1 MSVRQGSEM
10 ASSEFK
16 KFIIYSFFLAV
27 LILPM
32 VGFPS
37 THFDAKRAFAV
48 WGVFV
53 GVLALGMLNQVVRQS
68 SLYQKTL
75 GDRHSFNRRVSNQF
89 KRIPARHWVLMLLT
103 AVAIYP
109 LLANNYMVDVG
120 ITCLIYIV
128 LGLGLNI
135 VVGLAG
141 LLDLGY
147 IAFYA
152 VGAYTYSL
160 LNLHFGMSFWLCL
173 PLGILLGAVC
183 GCIIGYPTLKM
194 RGDYLA
200 IVTMGFGEII
210 RLVLNNWDSLT
221 KGPNGLLGM
230 AKPAIMYP
238 AFSHGGLEWATYS
251 LKSLHAL
258 YYFILLIAVLT
269 VIGVRRLDQS
279 RIGRAWVAI
288 REDEVAAEL
297 SGVPTTW
304 LKLLAYAMG
313 AGFASVA
320 GAFFAAK
327 LSYTNPNFFIF
338 MESCI
343 VLCIVVL
350 GGAGSIPGV
359 ILAGII
365 LIAVPE
371 VFRELQDYR
380 MFAFGLAMAVMMVL
394 RPEGLLPASRRKLE
408 LSEFATETVEGLDE
422 SYRAADSR
430 T

>member
-1 MSVRQGSEM
+1 MVQSDI
-10 ASSEFK
+10 K
-16 KFIIYSFFLAV
+16 KFFVYSLFLGILV
-27 LILPM
+27 LPL
-32 VGFPS
+32 VGFATTTFNAS
-37 THFDAKRAFAV
+37 RAFLV

-53 GVLALGMLNQVVRQS
+53 GILAFGLITKSIRNSGGYGNLS
-68 SLYQKTL
+68 DSLA
-75 GDRHSFNRRVSNQF
+75 
-89 KRIPARHWVLMLLT
+89 PARKQIKDKLT
-103 AVAIYP
+103 AVPAKYYIIA
-109 LLANNYMVDVG
+109 LLAFAVSYPMVANRYLVDVG

-160 LNLHFGMSFWLCL
+160 LNLNFGIPFWFCI
-173 PLGILLGAVC
+173 PIGIGFGCIA

-210 RLVLNNWDSLT
+210 RLMLNNWDNLT
-221 KGPNGLLGM
+221 AGPNGLYGM
-230 AKPAIMYP
+230 AKPALIYP
-238 AFSHGGLEWATYS
+238 SITDGS
-251 LKSLHAL
+251 LTWVTFHMKSLESL
-258 YYFILLIAVLT
+258 YFLVLGIAVIT
-269 VIGVRRLDQS
+269 VIGVRRLDHS

-297 SGVPTTW
+297 SGVPTMW
-304 LKLLAYAMG
+304 LKLLAYALG
-313 AGFASVA
+313 ASFASVV
-320 GAFFAAK
+320 GGFFAAK

-350 GGAGSIPGV
+350 GGVGSTPGV
-359 ILAGII
+359 IVAAVI
-365 LIAVPE
+365 LSAVPE
-371 VFRELQDYR
+371 IFRELQSYR
-380 MFAFGLAMAVMMVL
+380 MLAFGAAMAAMMVL
-394 RPEGLLPASRRKLE
+394 KPEGLIPASRRKRE
-408 LSEFATETVEGLDE
+408 LHASEQPLHEE
-422 SYRAADSR
+422 S
-430 T
+430 

>member
-1 MSVRQGSEM
+1 M
-10 ASSEFK
+10 AKSDFK
-16 KFIIYSFFLAV
+16 KFVIYSLFLGI

-32 VGFPS
+32 VGFPGR
-37 THFDAKRAFAV
+37 TFEAVRAFTI
-48 WGVFV
+48 WGGIV
-53 GVLALGMLNQVVRQS
+53 GILALWLLNKTVRRS
-68 SLYQKTL
+68 GVYQRTATTFSPLKNT
-75 GDRHSFNRRVSNQF
+75 
-89 KRIPARHWVLMLLT
+89 VLEKFYKLPTKFAILALMI

-109 LLANNYMVDVG
+109 LLANNYMIDVG

-152 VGAYTYSL
+152 VGAYSYSL
-160 LNLHFGMSFWLCL
+160 LNLHFGISFWLSL
-173 PLGILLGAVC
+173 PIGIIIGAIF
-183 GCIIGYPTLKM
+183 GCIIGYPTLRM

-210 RLVLNNWDSLT
+210 RLVLNNWDKLT

-230 AKPAIMYP
+230 SKPTVIYP
-238 AFSHGGLEWATYS
+238 AFTEGGLEWVVYS

-258 YYFILLIAVLT
+258 YYLMFIIAVLT
-269 VIGVRRLDQS
+269 VIGVRRLDNS

-313 AGFASVA
+313 AAFASVV

-350 GGAGSIPGV
+350 GGVGSIPGV
-359 ILAGII
+359 ILAGIV

-380 MFAFGLAMAVMMVL
+380 MLAFGLAMASMMVL
-394 RPEGLLPASRRKLE
+394 RPEGLIPATRRKRE
-408 LSEFATETVEGLDE
+408 LHETDE
-422 SYRAADSR
+422 SSPED
-430 T
+430 

>member
-1 MSVRQGSEM
+1 M
-10 ASSEFK
+10 AKDDLK
-16 KFIIYSFFLAV
+16 KFIIYSLFLGI

-32 VGFPS
+32 VGFPGS
-37 THFDAKRAFAV
+37 SFETTRAFTI
-48 WGVFV
+48 WGGIV
-53 GVLALGMLNQVVRQS
+53 GILVLWLLNKTIRRSDMYQRSASHFAPFRNSVSSKFYKLPKKYYILLLLIVV
-68 SLYQKTL
+68 
-75 GDRHSFNRRVSNQF
+75 GSF
-89 KRIPARHWVLMLLT
+89 
-103 AVAIYP
+103 P
-109 LLANNYMVDVG
+109 LLANNYMIDVG

-152 VGAYTYSL
+152 VGAYSYSL
-160 LNLHFGMSFWLCL
+160 LNLHFGISFWLAL
-173 PLGILLGAVC
+173 PIGMVIGAIF
-183 GCIIGYPTLKM
+183 GCIIGYPTLRM

-210 RLVLNNWDSLT
+210 RLVLNNWDKLT

-230 AKPAIMYP
+230 AKPAVVYP
-238 AFSHGGLEWATYS
+238 ALTDGGLSWVVYS

-258 YYFILLIAVLT
+258 YYLMFIIAVLT
-269 VIGVRRLDQS
+269 VIGVRRLDNS

-313 AGFASVA
+313 AAFASVV

-350 GGAGSIPGV
+350 GGVGSIPGIV
-359 ILAGII
+359 LAGII

-380 MFAFGLAMAVMMVL
+380 MLAFGLAMAAMMVL
-394 RPEGLLPASRRKLE
+394 RPEGLIPASRRKRE
-408 LSEFATETVEGLDE
+408 LHETGQSIPEDLKDG
-422 SYRAADSR
+422 A
-430 T
+430 

>member
-1 MSVRQGSEM
+1 MVQSDI
-10 ASSEFK
+10 K
-16 KFIIYSFFLAV
+16 KFFVYSLFLGILV
-27 LILPM
+27 LPM
-32 VGFPS
+32 VGFATTTFNAS
-37 THFDAKRAFAV
+37 RAFTV

-53 GVLALGMLNQVVRQS
+53 GILAFGLITKS
-68 SLYQKTL
+68 I
-75 GDRHSFNRRVSNQF
+75 RHSGGYGNLSDSLA
-89 KRIPARHWVLMLLT
+89 PARKQIKDKLT
-103 AVAIYP
+103 AVPVKYYILAILAFAVIYP
-109 LLANNYMVDVG
+109 MVANRYLVDVG

-160 LNLHFGMSFWLCL
+160 LNLNFGIPFWFCI
-173 PLGILLGAVC
+173 PIGIGFGCIA

-210 RLVLNNWDSLT
+210 RLMLNNWDNLT
-221 KGPNGLLGM
+221 AGPNGLYGQ
-230 AKPAIMYP
+230 AKPALIYP
-238 AFSHGGLEWATYS
+238 SITDGS
-251 LKSLHAL
+251 LTWVTFHMKSLESL
-258 YYFILLIAVLT
+258 YFLVLGIAVIT
-269 VIGVRRLDQS
+269 VIGVRRLDHS

-297 SGVPTTW
+297 SGVPTMW
-304 LKLLAYAMG
+304 LKLLAYALG
-313 AGFASVA
+313 ASFAAVV
-320 GAFFAAK
+320 GGFFAAK

-350 GGAGSIPGV
+350 GGVGSTTGV
-359 ILAGII
+359 IVAAVI
-365 LIAVPE
+365 LSAVPE
-371 VFRELQDYR
+371 IFRELQTYR
-380 MFAFGLAMAVMMVL
+380 MLAFGAAMAAMMVL
-394 RPEGLLPASRRKLE
+394 KPEGLIPATRRKRE
-408 LSEFATETVEGLDE
+408 LHETKQQQHEE
-422 SYRAADSR
+422 SANGQ
-430 T
+430 

>member
-1 MSVRQGSEM
+1 M
-10 ASSEFK
+10 ARSDLK
-16 KFIIYSFFLAV
+16 KFIVYSLFLGI

-32 VGFPS
+32 IGLPS
-37 THFDAKRAFAV
+37 TTFNAAKALGV

-53 GVLALGMLNQVVRQS
+53 GILGLWLLGKTVRQS
-68 SLYQKTL
+68 SSYQRSASGLTSVFRPIS
-75 GDRHSFNRRVSNQF
+75 GRISSISNRYYIGIF
-89 KRIPARHWVLMLLT
+89 LA
-103 AVAIYP
+103 AVVTYP
-109 LLANNYMVDVG
+109 LLTNNYMIDVG

-152 VGAYTYSL
+152 VGAYSYSI
-160 LNLHFGMSFWLCL
+160 LNLNFGLSFWLCL
-173 PLGILLGAVC
+173 PIGIVLGAIC
-183 GCIIGYPTLKM
+183 GCIIGYPTLRM

-210 RLVLNNWDSLT
+210 RLALNNWDTLT

-238 AFSHGGLEWATYS
+238 GFIDGGLTWITYP

-258 YYFILLIAVLT
+258 YYVIFIFGVLT
-269 VIGVRRLDQS
+269 VIGVHRLNNS

-288 REDEVAAEL
+288 REDETAAEL

-313 AGFASVA
+313 AAFASVV

-327 LSYTNPNFFIF
+327 LSYVNPNFFIF

-350 GGAGSIPGV
+350 GGVGSIPG
-359 ILAGII
+359 II
-365 LIAVPE
+365 LGGIVIIAVPE
-371 VFRELQDYR
+371 VFREFESYR
-380 MFAFGLAMAVMMVL
+380 MLAFGLAMATMMVL
-394 RPEGLLPASRRKLE
+394 RPEGLIPASRRKRE
-408 LSEFATETVEGLDE
+408 LHQTNQKTHEDKNDG
-422 SYRAADSR
+422 
-430 T
+430 

>member
-1 MSVRQGSEM
+1 M
-10 ASSEFK
+10 AKDDLK
-16 KFIIYSFFLAV
+16 KFIIYSLFLGI

-32 VGFPS
+32 VGFPGRS
-37 THFDAKRAFAV
+37 FEAARAFTI
-48 WGVFV
+48 WGGVV
-53 GVLALGMLNQVVRQS
+53 GILALWLLN
-68 SLYQKTL
+68 KTI
-75 GDRHSFNRRVSNQF
+75 RHSDMYQTTANRLEPIKVTVQKKISLFPTRYYVL
-89 KRIPARHWVLMLLT
+89 VLMITVGL
-103 AVAIYP
+103 YP
-109 LLANNYMVDVG
+109 LLVNNYMVDVG
-120 ITCLIYIV
+120 ITCLIYVV

-152 VGAYTYSL
+152 VGAYSYSL
-160 LNLHFGMSFWLCL
+160 LNLHFGISFWSSL
-173 PLGILLGAVC
+173 PIGIVIGAVC
-183 GCIIGYPTLKM
+183 GCIIGYPTLRM

-210 RLVLNNWDSLT
+210 RLMLNNWDKLT

-230 AKPAIMYP
+230 SKPTVIYP
-238 AFSHGGLEWATYS
+238 TFTEGGLHWVVYS
-251 LKSLHAL
+251 LQSLHAL
-258 YYFILLIAVLT
+258 YYLMFIIAILT
-269 VIGVRRLDQS
+269 VIGVRRLDNS

-313 AGFASVA
+313 AAFASVV

-343 VLCIVVL
+343 VLSIVVL
-350 GGAGSIPGV
+350 GGVGSIPGV
-359 ILAGII
+359 ILAGVI

-371 VFRELQDYR
+371 VFRELQNYR

-394 RPEGLLPASRRKLE
+394 RPEGLIPATRRRQE
-408 LSEFATETVEGLDE
+408 LRETGQSGSED
-422 SYRAADSR
+422 
-430 T
+430 